1 LLRVELVV
9 EAAVLGAEAPQL
21 VYLDVAPEEVVVA
34 GSSNLPLLGAVEEA
48 LAL

>member
-1 LLRVELVV
+1 LVA
-9 EAAVLGAEAPQL
+9 EAAVLGVEVPQL
-21 VYLDVAPEEVVVA
+21 VCLDVAQEKVVVA